1 MPLGSQ
7 RLFGRS
13 NWSNFGKSFEGVT
26 VKRNTNEG
34 DIKYFHLINT
44 ELYPLDD
51 QFDYKINGVYG
62 TTKVSFDKSKLK
74 QKIDSNKLLSD
85 NPLAFRLLLFY

>member
-44 ELYPLDD
+44 ELYPLMTNLTIKLMVIWGD
-51 QFDYKINGVYG
+51 KIQ
-62 TTKVSFDKSKLK
+62 L
-74 QKIDSNKLLSD
+74 Q
-85 NPLAFRLLLFY
+85 